1 MKQYPPEKIRNVAII
16 GSGSSG
22 KTSLTESFLFKAGVI
37 NRQGAITEG
46 TTASDYDPEEI
57 KRNIS
62 IHSTLLPFEWKG
74 CKINLIDTPGFI
86 DFIGDTTSAMRV
98 VDCLIIVVDAVTGHG
113 AALENLWK
121 IADKFDLPRIIVI
134 NKMDK
139 SQADFD
145 STIEKLR
152 KKFSK
157 EIVPVEVPIGQ
168 EADFKGDFSLLK
180 HDVPDELKETVAI
193 HKEMLIEG
201 IAEID
206 DTILTEYL
214 ENKVI
219 TEEELKEHLITA
231 LDQDKIFPVFCA
243 SAAKNIGTE
252 DILDAVVEWMPPA
265 NEKEIP
271 AKDAGDLEEI
281 KIKPDDKGPFSAY
294 VFKTVS
300 EAHIGNL
307 TYIRVYSGT
316 IKPSSPVLNSTK
328 GKDER
333 IGQIITMRG
342 KTKVDLPLLS
352 AGDIAVL
359 PKLKITATGDT
370 LCDKSKPV
378 IFEPTQYP
386 EPVMSFAVKPKSK
399 ADQEKMAL
407 GLSNFTHE
415 DPTFKMS
422 YNAETKETVISGMG
436 DVHLEVIIKKIKERY
451 SIDIEIGEPRIAYKE
466 TILSKV
472 KGQGKYKKQ
481 TGGRGQFGD
490 TWLEIEP
497 LPRSQGFEFV
507 NKVVGGAIPKNYI
520 PAVEK
525 GVKEAMLAGVVA
537 GYPVV
542 DLKVTLFDGSYHEV
556 DSSDMAFKIA
566 ASMGFK
572 KIFAEAKPILLEPIV
587 EITVNVPP
595 DLVGEVT
602 GDLNKRRGRISI
614 IEADKV
620 SATVPAGEISK
631 YATTLRSFTHGQG
644 TFSTKFS
651 HYEQVPP
658 QTQAKLVDIYNKLK
672 EAGGVER
679 K

>member
-22 KTSLTESFLFKAGVI
+22 KTSLAEALLFKAGAT
-37 NRQGAITEG
+37 NRQGAVTEG

-62 IHSTLLPFEWKG
+62 IHSTLLPFEWKD

-86 DFIGDTTSAMRV
+86 DFVGETISAMRV

-121 IADKFDLPRIIVI
+121 IADQLDLPRIIVV

-145 STIEKLR
+145 GTIAKLR
-152 KKFSK
+152 EKFSK
-157 EIVPVEVPIGQ
+157 EIVPVEVPVGQ
-168 EADFKGDFSLLK
+168 EADFQGDFSLLK
-180 HDVPDELKETVAI
+180 REVPEELKETVAV

-206 DTILTEYL
+206 EQILTEYL
-214 ENKVI
+214 ENKEI

-231 LDQDKIFPVFCA
+231 LDHDKIFPVFCA
-243 SAAKNIGTE
+243 SAVKNIGTE
-252 DILDAVVEWMPPA
+252 DILDALVEWMPPA
-265 NEKEIP
+265 NEKDIP
-271 AKDAGDLEEI
+271 AEDGK
-281 KIKPDDKGPFSAY
+281 KVKPDAKEPFSAY

-316 IKPSSPVLNSTK
+316 IKPSSPVLNASK

-342 KTKVDLPLLS
+342 KTKVDLPMLS

-359 PKLKITATGDT
+359 PKLKISSAGNT
-370 LCDKSKPV
+370 LCDKARPV
-378 IFEPTQYP
+378 VFEPAVYP

-399 ADQEKMAL
+399 ADQEKMGL
-407 GLSNFTHE
+407 GLSNFAHE
-415 DPTFKMS
+415 DPTFKMN
-422 YNAETKETVISGMG
+422 YNSETKETVISGMG
-436 DVHLEVIIKKIKERY
+436 DVHLEVILKKIKERY
-451 SIDIEIGEPRIAYKE
+451 GIDIEIGDPRIAYKE
-466 TILSKV
+466 TILGKA

-497 LPRSQGFEFV
+497 LPRGRGFEFA
-507 NKVVGGAIPKNYI
+507 NKIVGGAIPKNYI

-525 GVKEAMLAGVVA
+525 GVKEAMAAGVVA

-542 DLKVTLFDGSYHEV
+542 DLKITLYDGSYHEV

-572 KIFAEAKPILLEPIV
+572 KIFVEAKPVLLEPIV
-587 EITVNVPP
+587 EITVSVPP
-595 DLVGEVT
+595 EFVGEVT
-602 GDLNKRRGRISI
+602 GDLNKRRGRISN

-620 SATVPAGEISK
+620 TALVPAGEIAK
-631 YATTLRSFTHGQG
+631 YATDLRSFTHGQG

-658 QTQAKLVDIYNKLK
+658 QTQAKLVDVYNKLR

>member
-1 MKQYPPEKIRNVAII
+1 MKQYPPEKIRNIAII
-16 GSGSSG
+16 GAGSSG
-22 KTSLTESFLFKAGVI
+22 KTSLAEALLFKAGAI
-37 NRQGAITEG
+37 QRQGAVIEG

-62 IHSTLLPFEWKG
+62 IHSTLLPFEWKDY
-74 CKINLIDTPGFI
+74 KINLIDTPGFI
-86 DFIGDTTSAMRV
+86 DFVGDTISAMRV
-98 VDCLIIVVDAVTGHG
+98 VDALIIVVDAVTGPG

-121 IADKFDLPRIIVI
+121 IADELDLPRIVVI

-145 STIEKLR
+145 GTIEKMR
-152 KKFSK
+152 EKYSK
-157 EIVPVEVPIGQ
+157 EIVPVEVPLGA

-180 HDVPDELKETVAI
+180 HEVPDEIKDTVAI

-206 DTILTEYL
+206 EQILTEYM

-219 TEEELKEHLITA
+219 SEEELKEHLITA
-231 LDQDKIFPVFCA
+231 LDQDKIFPVFCT
-243 SAAKNIGTE
+243 SAIKNIGTE
-252 DILDAVVEWMPPA
+252 DLLDALVEWMPPA
-265 NEKEIP
+265 NDKEIK
-271 AKDAGDLEEI
+271 AKNDVMV
-281 KIKPDDKGPFSAY
+281 KPSDKESFSAY

-328 GKDER
+328 NKDER

-359 PKLKITATGDT
+359 PKLKITGTGDT
-370 LCDKSKPV
+370 LCDKNKQLE
-378 IFEPTQYP
+378 FEPANYP
-386 EPVMSFAVKPKSK
+386 EPVMSFAVKPKTKS
-399 ADQEKMAL
+399 DQEKMSV
-407 GLSNFTHE
+407 GLHNFMNE
-415 DPTFKMS
+415 DPTFKMN
-422 YNAETKETVISGMG
+422 YNPETKETVISGMG
-436 DVHLEVIIKKIKERY
+436 DVHLDIILKKIKERY
-451 SIDIEIGEPRIAYKE
+451 SIDIEIGDPRIPYKE
-466 TILSKV
+466 AIIGKA

-481 TGGRGQFGD
+481 TGGRGQYGD
-490 TWLEIEP
+490 TWIEIEP
-497 LPRSQGFEFV
+497 LPRGQGFEFV

-525 GVKEAMLAGVVA
+525 GIKEAMTQGVIA

-542 DLKVTLFDGSYHEV
+542 DVKVTLFDGSYHEV

-572 KIFAEAKPILLEPIV
+572 KIFIDAKPILLEPIV
-587 EITVNVPP
+587 DITVNVPP
-595 DLVGEVT
+595 EFVGEVT
-602 GDLNKRRGRISI
+602 GDLNKRRGRISN
-614 IEADKV
+614 IETDKV
-620 SATVPAGEISK
+620 SAQVPLGEIAK
-631 YATTLRSFTHGQG
+631 YATDLRSFTHGQG

-658 QTQAKLVDIYNKLK
+658 QTQAKLVDIYTKMR

>member
-1 MKQYPPEKIRNVAII
+1 MKQYPPDKIRNIAVI
-16 GSGSSG
+16 GSGTSG
-22 KTSLTESFLFKAGVI
+22 KTSLCESILFKAGTI
-37 NRQGAITEG
+37 NRQGTVIEG

-62 IHSTLLPFEWKG
+62 IHSTLLPLEWKD

-86 DFIGDTTSAMRV
+86 DFVGDTISAMRV
-98 VDCLIIVVDAVTGHG
+98 VDGIIIVVDGVTGHG

-121 IADKFDLPRIIVI
+121 IADKYDLPRAIVI
-134 NKMDK
+134 NKLDK

-145 STIEKLR
+145 ETLEKLR
-152 KKFSK
+152 KKFSV
-157 EIVPVEVPIGQ
+157 EIVPVQIPLGSSASFSGVH
-168 EADFKGDFSLLK
+168 SLLK
-180 HDVPDELKETVAI
+180 PDVPAELKESFDK

-214 ENKVI
+214 ENLEI
-219 TEEELKEHLITA
+219 TEKELTEHLITA
-231 LDQDKIFPVFCA
+231 IDQDKVFPVFGT
-243 SAAKNIGTE
+243 SSTKNIGIE
-252 DILDAVVEWMPPA
+252 ELLDNIVDWMPPA
-265 NEKEIP
+265 NEKDVP
-271 AKDAGDLEEI
+271 AKSKDGQEI
-281 KIKPDDKGPFSAY
+281 KVKPSDQEPFSAY

-316 IKPSSPVLNSTK
+316 IKPSSPIFNANK

-333 IGQIITMRG
+333 VGQIITMRG
-342 KTKVDLPLLS
+342 KTKVDLPALS

-359 PKLKITATGDT
+359 PKLKLTGTGDT
-370 LCDKSKPV
+370 LCDKNKV
-378 IFEPTQYP
+378 VLFAAAEYP

-436 DVHLEVIIKKIKERY
+436 DVHLEVILKRIKERY
-451 SIDIEIGEPRIAYKE
+451 NIDIEIGEPRIPYKE
-466 TILSKV
+466 TIISKA

-490 TWLEIEP
+490 TWLLIEP
-497 LPRSQGFEFV
+497 LTRGQGFEFV
-507 NKVVGGAIPKNYI
+507 NKVVGGAIPRNYI

-525 GVKEAMLAGVVA
+525 GIKEAMASGVVA

-542 DLKVTLFDGSYHEV
+542 DLKITLFDGSYHEV

-572 KIFAEAKPILLEPIV
+572 KIFQDAKPILLEPIV
-587 EITVNVPP
+587 EITVSVPP
-595 DLVGEVT
+595 EFVGEVT
-602 GDLNKRRGRISI
+602 GDLNKRRGRISN

-620 SATVPAGEISK
+620 SAQVPQGEISK
-631 YATTLRSFTHGQG
+631 YATDLRSFTHGQG

-658 QTQAKLVDIYNKLK
+658 QTQQKLVEKYQKLR
-672 EAGGVER
+672 EAGSVER
-679 K
+679 R

>member
-1 MKQYPPEKIRNVAII
+1 M
-16 GSGSSG
+16 
-22 KTSLTESFLFKAGVI
+22 
-37 NRQGAITEG
+37 
-46 TTASDYDPEEI
+46 

-62 IHSTLLPFEWKG
+62 IHSTLLPFEWKD

-98 VDCLIIVVDAVTGHG
+98 VDCLIIVIDAVTGHG

-121 IADKFDLPRIIVI
+121 IADKLDLPRIIVI

-145 STIEKLR
+145 GTMEKLR
-152 KKFSK
+152 AKFSK
-157 EIVPVEVPIGQ
+157 EVVPVEVPIGQ
-168 EADFKGDFSLLK
+168 GDDFKGDFSLLK
-180 HDVPDELKETVAI
+180 HEVPEELKETVAI

-201 IAEID
+201 VAEID
-206 DTILTEYL
+206 ETILTEYL
-214 ENKVI
+214 ENKEI

-231 LDQDKIFPVFCA
+231 LDHDKIFPVFCA
-243 SAAKNIGTE
+243 SATKNIGTE
-252 DILDAVVEWMPPA
+252 DILDALVSWMPPA

-271 AKDAGDLEEI
+271 AKDNI
-281 KIKPDDKGPFSAY
+281 KVKPDAKEPFSAY

-316 IKPSSPVLNSTK
+316 IMPSSPVLNATK

-342 KTKVDLPLLS
+342 KTKVDLPQLT

-359 PKLKITATGDT
+359 PKLKITGTGDT
-370 LCDKSKPV
+370 LCDKNKAI
-378 IFEPTQYP
+378 IFEPTTYP
-386 EPVMSFAVKPKSK
+386 EPAMSFAVRPKSK

-436 DVHLEVIIKKIKERY
+436 DVHLEVILKKIKERY
-451 SIDIEIGEPRIAYKE
+451 NIDIEIGEPRIPYKE
-466 TILSKV
+466 TILGKA

-481 TGGRGQFGD
+481 TGGRGQYGD

-497 LPRSQGFEFV
+497 LPRGKAFEFV
-507 NKVVGGAIPKNYI
+507 NKVVGGAIPRNYI

-525 GVKEAMLAGVVA
+525 GVREAMGSGVIA

-542 DLKVTLFDGSYHEV
+542 DLKITLFDGSYHEV

-572 KIFAEAKPILLEPIV
+572 KIFQEAKPILLEPIV
-587 EITVNVPP
+587 EITVSVPP
-595 DLVGEVT
+595 EFVGEVT
-602 GDLNKRRGRISI
+602 GDLNKRRGRIAN

-620 SATVPAGEISK
+620 IAAVPQGEISK
-631 YATTLRSFTHGQG
+631 YATDLRSFTHGQG

-658 QTQAKLVDIYNKLK
+658 QTQQKLVETYKKLK
-672 EAGGVER
+672 E
-679 K
+679 